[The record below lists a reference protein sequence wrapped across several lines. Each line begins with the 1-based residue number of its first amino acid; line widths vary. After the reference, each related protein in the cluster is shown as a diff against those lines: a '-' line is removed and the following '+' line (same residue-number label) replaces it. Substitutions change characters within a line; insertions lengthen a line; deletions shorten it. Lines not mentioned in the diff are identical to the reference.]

1 MGLFRRSEPLHERL
15 AREGGLSSNDPAVEP
30 PPPGWMETG
39 VHGVPRQ
46 RQWDTVVAVQA
57 EGVEG
62 DMVHF
67 VALPDDTL
75 LVDEEVD
82 AEPLAAALEDTV
94 DPPYRAE
101 AVRRGESQWAVG
113 IRKIEVVD
121 LGDDAPDGEELTL
134 TWRDG
139 SHELLVDG
147 APAFGSIPVL
157 ERLGQSR
164 GDSYVVQGRRLADE
178 LWEVRVA
185 PL

>member
-1 MGLFRRSEPLHERL
+1 MGLFRRSEPLHEQL
-15 AREGGLSSNDPAVEP
+15 AREGGLVPPPLAEP

-39 VHGVPRQ
+39 IHGIHRE
-46 RQWDTVVAVQA
+46 RQWDSVVTVEA

-62 DMVHF
+62 DSVHF
-67 VALPDDTL
+67 VALPDNTL
-75 LVDEEVD
+75 LVDEDVD
-82 AEPLAAALEDTV
+82 ADPLAAALDETV

-101 AVRRGESQWAVG
+101 AVRREESQWVVG

-157 ERLGQSR
+157 ERLGQAR
-164 GDSYVVQGRRLADE
+164 AASYVVQGRRLAYS

>member
-1 MGLFRRSEPLHERL
+1 VGLFRRSEPVHERL
-15 AREGGLSSNDPAVEP
+15 AREGGLVPPPLAEP

-39 VHGVPRQ
+39 IHGIHRE
-46 RQWDTVVAVQA
+46 RRWDSVVTVEAD
-57 EGVEG
+57 GVEG
-62 DMVHF
+62 DTVHF

-82 AEPLAAALEDTV
+82 ADPLAAALDDTV

-121 LGDDAPDGEELTL
+121 LGDDSPQGDELTL

-147 APAFGSIPVL
+147 TSAFGSIPVL
-157 ERLGQSR
+157 ERLGESR
-164 GDSYVVQGRRLADE
+164 GASSYVVQGHHLADA
-178 LWEVRVA
+178 LWEVRVT